1 MIDKFWDFTNSC
13 LLPTL
18 AMPAG
23 RVTAILAKNKGVR
36 IGQSAVV
43 SRNMHTFHPITP
55 EKVNILQG
63 VDAGQ
68 AFYQRQDKGTVCH
81 VDVFHQCGKVD
92 HHMVAANIKK
102 AVVAYNLHYSVNKML
117 FNHFNN
123 DAIDADYID
132 IQTGTGGGRI
142 TGSLTYGQKLSLR
155 RAHENHV
162 HIALAAP
169 NDHIACLFYI
179 ILAVEEAVIASGLEL
194 RRNEQIIHL
203 KGNNNKASDN
213 SPYTD
218 QSDSFMQDKKSGGVS
233 SSPCFKKR
241 QFTQDAVMLSDSFD
255 TVNDVKDILAEIE
268 NDGDRKSIEK
278 KFDTNGNVEQMI
290 NSLSGMGI
298 VEVKDKKIRITHYG
312 REFKQYLDKN
322 MTDVQSHLRQMLKS
336 LKPISNQSSSFRTIE
351 FDKAIGNGPK
361 ILLPF
366 KENTTYSEFAVA
378 ETVMAAARRSIQ
390 VNCEKLAFDQS
401 DLRVYIRQQRPKS
414 EVLLLI
420 DASASMKGQRILAA
434 KFLVRHLLLSTL
446 DKIGVITF
454 QNYNA
459 CVQVPFTRDYQ
470 QIEDS
475 LRDIKVY
482 GATPL
487 ALGLKTGLSYLQTV
501 KTKNP
506 MIILLTDGVPT
517 LADIS
522 RDPVADSLV
531 YANNIKELGYG
542 FMCIGLKPHRNYLA
556 KLADVAGGKVYL
568 LNELEKQVLINAAW
582 LERNERCL

>member
-1 MIDKFWDFTNSC
+1 MVENCWDYRNSC
-13 LLPTL
+13 LLPSL

-23 RVTAILAKNKGVR
+23 RVKALLAKNKGAR

-43 SRNMHTFHPITP
+43 SKNMHTFHPSTP

-68 AFYQRQDKGTVCH
+68 AFYQRKEIGSVCH
-81 VDVFHQCGKVD
+81 IDVFHQFGKVD
-92 HHMVAANIKK
+92 HHLVAANIKK
-102 AVVAYNLHYSVNKML
+102 AVEAYNLHFSVNKML
-117 FNHFNN
+117 FNHFGR
-123 DAIDADYID
+123 DAVDADYID

-162 HIALAAP
+162 HIALTVS

-179 ILAVEEAVIASGLEL
+179 ILAVEEAIMLSGLEL
-194 RRNEQIIHL
+194 RRNEEIVHV
-203 KGNNNKASDN
+203 KGKQSKASDN
-213 SPYTD
+213 SPYAD
-218 QSDSFMQDKKSGGVS
+218 QSDSYMQDKESS
-233 SSPCFKKR
+233 SMSSPCAKKH
-241 QFTQDAVMLSDSFD
+241 QFTQNAAMLSDSFD
-255 TVNDVKDILAEIE
+255 TVKDVKEMLAEIE
-268 NDGDRKSIEK
+268 NDDDRKKIEK
-278 KFDTNGNVEQMI
+278 KFDNNGNAEQMI
-290 NSLSGMGI
+290 NSLSGLGI
-298 VEVKDKKIRITHYG
+298 VEVKDNKIRLTNYG

-322 MTDVQSHLRQMLKS
+322 LTDVQSHLRQMLKS
-336 LKPISNQSSSFRTIE
+336 LKPVSKLPSSLKTIQS
-351 FDKAIGNGPK
+351 DNAIGNGPK

-366 KENTTYSEFAVA
+366 KDTTRYSEFAVA

-390 VNCEKLAFDQS
+390 INCDRLGFDHS

-446 DKIGVITF
+446 DKISVITF
-454 QNYNA
+454 QNYKA
-459 CVQVPFTRDYQ
+459 CVQVQFTRDFQ
-470 QIEDS
+470 QVEDS
-475 LRDIKVY
+475 LRNIKVY

-487 ALGLKTGLSYLQTV
+487 ALGLKTSLNYLQTV

-517 LADIS
+517 LADMS
-522 RDPVADSLV
+522 RDPIADSLV
-531 YANNIKELGYG
+531 YANKIKESGYG

-556 KLADVAGGKVYL
+556 KLAEVAGGKIYL
-568 LNELEKQVLINAAW
+568 LDELEKQVLINAAW
-582 LERNERCL
+582 LERSERCL